1 MSGAKQ
7 QRAWVVRSPRLDCL
21 AKILH
26 IRRPDSPAVE
36 RSARALFQPR
46 VAGGCLCIAARLR
59 AVRPSDN
66 PCRANLFE
74 IQGVKALVDF
84 AHNPERTAAFVEVSR
99 QARLMLLDQ
108 AGDRSDEDI

>member
-7 QRAWVVRSPRLDCL
+7 QQAWVVRSLRLDCL
-21 AKILH
+21 ANILH
-26 IRRPDSPAVE
+26 TRRLDSTAVE

-46 VAGGCLCIAARLR
+46 VAGVSLCIAARL
-59 AVRPSDN
+59 RPSDN

-84 AHNPERTAAFVEVSR
+84 AHNPERTAAFMEVCR
-99 QARLMLLDQ
+99 RMPARR
-108 AGDRSDEDI
+108 G